1 MISPPKHS
9 VVSRNAARKAC
20 HSERQ
25 RRIPASCVRD
35 TSKRRDSSLA
45 LRVTSVKVSA
55 MTSDA
60 LHNQRAE
67 GIASPCARASCV
79 KIIALAV
86 LLLCGLPPATRLSSA
101 QELATAPG
109 AEIHTLTP
117 KPGYFTEPS
126 VAIDPANPQQVS
138 VAYQDNAHI
147 AYSPDAGKTWDT
159 AANTAPPDYRV
170 SGDVSVTYDKHGHAF
185 LCYIA
190 FDKLGTFNYWA
201 HGATRNGIF
210 VRRSLDG
217 GETWETQDVP
227 VAKQASEPGIPF
239 EDKPYI
245 VADAGDG
252 PYSGTLYVG
261 WTRWTLVDSQIL
273 LSRSTD
279 DGKTWSEPLE
289 IDTHRGLPRDDNG
302 ANEGFSGVAGPD
314 STLYAVWGD
323 GQHIVFTSSR
333 DGGRTFEPARNVI
346 DTAPIMFDV
355 QSLERCNGFPVIGM
369 DPKTGRLYVVWSDY
383 RNGDVDVFCSTS
395 ADGGRTWSAPVRVN
409 SDPVHDGADQ
419 FFQWLAVDDTSGA
432 VNVVFYD
439 RRNDPQNK
447 QPVLVLARSTDG
459 GRSFVNYA
467 WTSTPFDPAHV
478 FLGDYTGLAA
488 SAGRVYGVWT
498 EKPNASARDTIVRVG
513 IADFSE
519 PGRAQP
525 SAVPK

>member
-1 MISPPKHS
+1 VIT
-9 VVSRNAARKAC
+9 
-20 HSERQ
+20 Q
-25 RRIPASCVRD
+25 
-35 TSKRRDSSLA
+35 
-45 LRVTSVKVSA
+45 LRVDAGCLAGRLGGFSRVKAVA
-55 MTSDA
+55 
-60 LHNQRAE
+60 
-67 GIASPCARASCV
+67 
-79 KIIALAV
+79 AV
-86 LLLCGLPPATRLSSA
+86 LGAASGLTLLTPIGLAQDLAKAPSA
-101 QELATAPG
+101 QV
-109 AEIHTLTP
+109 HTLTP

-126 VAIDPANPQQVS
+126 VAINPLNPQQVS

-217 GETWETQDVP
+217 GETWEAQDFA
-227 VAKQASEPGIPF
+227 VARQVSEPGIPF
-239 EDKPYI
+239 EDKPYV
-245 VADAGDG
+245 VADTSDG

-273 LSRSTD
+273 LSRSVD

-302 ANEGFSGVAGPD
+302 ANEGFSGVVGPD
-314 STLYAVWGD
+314 STLYAVWVD

-333 DGGRTFEPARNVI
+333 DGGRTFEPTRNVI

-355 QSLERCNGFPVIGM
+355 QNVQRSNGFPVIDM
-369 DPKTGRLYVVWSDY
+369 DRKTGRLYVVWADY
-383 RNGDVDVFCSTS
+383 RNGDTDVFCSRS
-395 ADGGRTWSAPVRVN
+395 ADAGHTWTTAVRVN

-419 FFQWLAVDDTSGA
+419 FFQWLAVDQESGSA
-432 VNVVFYD
+432 NIIFYD
-439 RRNDPQNK
+439 RRGDAQNRE
-447 QPVLVLARSTDG
+447 PIIVLARSTDG
-459 GRSFVNYA
+459 GRTFPNYA
-467 WTSTPFDPAHV
+467 WTSTPFDPGHI

-488 SAGRVYGVWT
+488 SGGRVYGVWT
-498 EKPNASARDTIVRVG
+498 EKPKGDSRDTIVRVG
-513 IADFSE
+513 IADFNEAGGVQSDHT
-519 PGRAQP
+519 
-525 SAVPK
+525 K